1 MTKNENDKPE
11 ENPGAALLKNVYK
24 AGMGAAETMHR
35 TAIDIPLTILE
46 QLGIEED
53 KIKALRTKSSDLI
66 NELYRA
72 IDTVASK
79 SGIVGGERS
88 GEGDT
93 PAKDKDTGK

>member
-1 MTKNENDKPE
+1 MTQNEDDKPA

-35 TAIDIPLTILE
+35 TAIDIPLTILQ

-53 KIKALRTKSSDLI
+53 KIAMLRTKSSDLI
-66 NELYRA
+66 NELYSA

-79 SGIVGGERS
+79 SGVVGGERS
-88 GEGDT
+88 GTDDG
-93 PAKDKDTGK
+93 PAENKDTGK